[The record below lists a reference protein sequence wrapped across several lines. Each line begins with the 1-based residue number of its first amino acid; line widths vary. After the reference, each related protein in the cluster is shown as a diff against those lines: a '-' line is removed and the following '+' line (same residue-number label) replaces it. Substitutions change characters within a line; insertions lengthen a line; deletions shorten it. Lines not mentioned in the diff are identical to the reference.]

1 VYKRLLFLCLALAVL
16 RFRDQ
21 VYAQFTDPG
30 TYDNTPV
37 GVNQFELDY
46 VYTRANASIDTSLIV
61 AGAKLNLNQGTINYT
76 RDFSFFHRLAWAEAS
91 VPLAGPDGS
100 VTGTDIH
107 GSTTGAGD
115 SRYELGLLLKGGPAL
130 SVEQFAS
137 YKPTATVGVSLT
149 ISAPTGL
156 YDAGK
161 ILNLGSDRWSFKP
174 EIAASYP
181 FGPKQEVG
189 VRRLP
194 DERPCQ
200 YTLLGSQRRSFR

>member
-16 RFRDQ
+16 RFPDQ

-46 VYTRANASIDTSLIV
+46 LYTRANASIDTSFIV

-107 GSTTGAGD
+107 GSTTGACD

-130 SVEQFAS
+130 SVE
-137 YKPTATVGVSLT
+137 
-149 ISAPTGL
+149 
-156 YDAGK
+156 
-161 ILNLGSDRWSFKP
+161 
-174 EIAASYP
+174 
-181 FGPKQEVG
+181 
-189 VRRLP
+189 
-194 DERPCQ
+194 
-200 YTLLGSQRRSFR
+200 

>member
-1 VYKRLLFLCLALAVL
+1 M
-16 RFRDQ
+16 
-21 VYAQFTDPG
+21 
-30 TYDNTPV
+30 

-130 SVEQFAS
+130 SVE
-137 YKPTATVGVSLT
+137 
-149 ISAPTGL
+149 
-156 YDAGK
+156 
-161 ILNLGSDRWSFKP
+161 
-174 EIAASYP
+174 
-181 FGPKQEVG
+181 
-189 VRRLP
+189 
-194 DERPCQ
+194 
-200 YTLLGSQRRSFR
+200 